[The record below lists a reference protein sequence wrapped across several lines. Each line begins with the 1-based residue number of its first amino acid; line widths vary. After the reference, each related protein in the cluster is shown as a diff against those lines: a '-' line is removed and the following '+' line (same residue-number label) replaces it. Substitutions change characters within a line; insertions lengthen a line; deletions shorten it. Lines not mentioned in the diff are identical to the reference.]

1 MKLLQI
7 YGLNIISK
15 NIQDN
20 HNNSTRFLV
29 IGNRDTNPSGKDKTS
44 IIVSTKNNSGALY
57 SLLEPLSKNN
67 VSMTRIES
75 RPSKHNNW
83 EYLFYLDLDGHIQD
97 LPLQKATDEIKK
109 EASLYR
115 FLGSYPAAMN
125 K

>member
-1 MKLLQI
+1 
-7 YGLNIISK
+7 
-15 NIQDN
+15 
-20 HNNSTRFLV
+20 
-29 IGNRDTNPSGKDKTS
+29 
-44 IIVSTKNNSGALY
+44 
-57 SLLEPLSKNN
+57 
-67 VSMTRIES
+67 MTRIES

>member
-1 MKLLQI
+1 ML
-7 YGLNIISK
+7 SK

-20 HNNSTRFLV
+20 QNNSTRFLV
-29 IGNRDTNPSGKDKTS
+29 IGNRDTEPSGNDKTS

-57 SLLEPLSKNN
+57 ELLKPLSKNN

-83 EYLFYLDLDGHIQD
+83 EYLFYLDLDGHIKD
-97 LPLQKATDEIKK
+97 EPLKKASEEIKK

-115 FLGSYPAAMN
+115 FLGSYPAASL